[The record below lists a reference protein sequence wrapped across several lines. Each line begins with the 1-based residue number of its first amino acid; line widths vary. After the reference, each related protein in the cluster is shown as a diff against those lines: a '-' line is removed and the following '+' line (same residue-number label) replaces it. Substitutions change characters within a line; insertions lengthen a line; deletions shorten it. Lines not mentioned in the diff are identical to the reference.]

1 MRNPDL
7 SRTVLSSV
15 AEGWSCPQGGSLGE
29 GADLATLP
37 AVSLGGPALGLKLV
51 SPPHQ
56 KCGVPWSLLGALSDT
71 SRLQQLQL
79 QICPP
84 PASPLSQAAE
94 GVSRDCSVGEFW
106 TGPSASWIQ
115 KLRHGVWLSRLCI
128 LGYFDGCGRF
138 STLAPDLQGDSEIHR
153 ERHFPKSLLT

>member
-1 MRNPDL
+1 M
-7 SRTVLSSV
+7 
-15 AEGWSCPQGGSLGE
+15 AGGWSCPQGGSLGE

-56 KCGVPWSLLGALSDT
+56 KCGVPWSLLWALSDT
-71 SRLQQLQL
+71 SCLQRLQL

-84 PASPLSQAAE
+84 PAPPLSQAAE

-106 TGPSASWIQ
+106 IGPLPHGFRNSGMGFGSPDCAYWVILMAVAVSPLLLLICRGTLKSTGKGIS
-115 KLRHGVWLSRLCI
+115 
-128 LGYFDGCGRF
+128 
-138 STLAPDLQGDSEIHR
+138 
-153 ERHFPKSLLT
+153 PKSLLT